1 MFKRIIEKILTII
14 KKDDKINDKTFYILD
29 QIVEFEDEI
38 YHPIIITKGKY
49 KDIIF
54 ILINISEYIIVA
66 NPRKIPLG
74 IKFDNYVLSIT
85 NYMKKR
91 FD

>member
-66 NPRKIPLG
+66 NPRKIPLD

-91 FD
+91 FV

>member
-66 NPRKIPLG
+66 NPRKIPLD